1 MKSIIATVATT
12 NSQCEDQ
19 KVWKAFQNGDRE
31 AFGILYHRY
40 FSFLIQCSQRISNDH
55 ELAKDCIHDLFVEM
69 WNKKI
74 NLGMPRSVRAYFYI
88 SIQRKIIRQIRR
100 TRSRSFHDHLEYLTG
115 IEETDPS
122 IEKKIMAE
130 QQWSRQQHDVSK
142 VLNHL
147 SKRQKE
153 AVYLKYFANLSYS
166 EIARRMSISTDSIY
180 NLVSGAIVTMQKEIA
195 KNSDRNCKKKSM
207 L

>member
-1 MKSIIATVATT
+1 MESMIASVAATD
-12 NSQCEDQ
+12 SQFEDQ
-19 KVWKAFQNGDRE
+19 KVWKAFQNGDPE

-40 FSFLIQCSQRISNDH
+40 FSFLIQCSKRISNDH
-55 ELAKDCIHDLFVEM
+55 DLAKDCIHDLFVEM

-74 NLGMPRSVRAYFYI
+74 KLGMPKSVRAYFYI

-100 TRSRSFHDHLEYLTG
+100 TRSRSFHDQQEYLLEL
-115 IEETDPS
+115 EETDPS

-130 QQWSRQQHDVSK
+130 QQRWRQQHDVYK

-166 EIARRMSISTDSIY
+166 EIAGRMSISIDSTY
-180 NLVSGAIVTMQKEIA
+180 NLVSRAIVTMQKEIV
-195 KNSDRNCKKKSM
+195 KNS
-207 L
+207 

>member
-40 FSFLIQCSQRISNDH
+40 FSFLIQCTQRISNDH
-55 ELAKDCIHDLFVEM
+55 DLAKDCIHDLFVEM

-74 NLGMPRSVRAYFYI
+74 NLGIPRSVRAYFYI

-100 TRSRSFHDHLEYLTG
+100 TRSRSFHDQQEYLLEL
-115 IEETDPS
+115 EETDPS

-130 QQWSRQQHDVSK
+130 QQRWRQQHDVYK

-166 EIARRMSISTDSIY
+166 EIAGRMSISTDSTY
-180 NLVSGAIVTMQKEIA
+180 NLVSRAIVTMQKEIA
-195 KNSDRNCKKKSM
+195 KNSDRSCKK
-207 L
+207 